1 MNRLNDYTKLISLSG
16 GDEITL
22 KELLV
27 EALKKTKPRTYFN
40 SNVNQLIPE
49 DKDKGEKIVTDIKSL
64 SPDDAK
70 DFLQKALGALTTP
83 AGPGAP
89 PAPPGLKLPAT
100 PAAPVAPAASVCKF
114 KVGDRVIVKGR
125 VEVFETFP
133 LPAGA
138 TTKIETVNEVGVVF
152 KVNEVTPMAGT
163 TVCVYI
169 IKFNEKRYG
178 GIEDE
183 EMLRSVEDEF
193 YVSGDVDINLF
204 KVALYKTV
212 NGRDQF
218 VGQSTCS
225 RNDTIKSV
233 LNAFKQVCMRCI
245 VSSGKMFVT
254 SLDPKDLYV
263 SFSNLNLKY
272 DQVELYLL

>member
-1 MNRLNDYTKLISLSG
+1 M
-16 GDEITL
+16 
-22 KELLV
+22 
-27 EALKKTKPRTYFN
+27 
-40 SNVNQLIPE
+40 
-49 DKDKGEKIVTDIKSL
+49 
-64 SPDDAK
+64 
-70 DFLQKALGALTTP
+70 
-83 AGPGAP
+83 
-89 PAPPGLKLPAT
+89 
-100 PAAPVAPAASVCKF
+100 
-114 KVGDRVIVKGR
+114 
-125 VEVFETFP
+125 EVFETFP